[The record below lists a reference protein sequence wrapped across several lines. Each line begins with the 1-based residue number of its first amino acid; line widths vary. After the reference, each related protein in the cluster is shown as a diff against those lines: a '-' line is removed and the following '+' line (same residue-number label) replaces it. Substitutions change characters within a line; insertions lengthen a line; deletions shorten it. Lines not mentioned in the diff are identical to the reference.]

1 MSGTASPI
9 GKRSEG
15 GGESSSKKT
24 SPTTTQVTAET
35 PTSTKTE
42 VSPDRRRSSVSE
54 SNSRKQTPVRLSLA
68 LVVLTCLVAPA
79 SGYDLD
85 LHSVFSSAVANYFPS
100 LSTWG
105 VMQKEPARTPYNSSC
120 FQNETNFSTLAD
132 CISTEMNVR
141 VKFLLLV
148 TNLQIQSYK
157 S

>member
-1 MSGTASPI
+1 MFNCLYFFRYTQI
-9 GKRSEG
+9 KQEIT
-15 GGESSSKKT
+15 SKM
-24 SPTTTQVTAET
+24 
-35 PTSTKTE
+35 
-42 VSPDRRRSSVSE
+42 RSSQQQNLSPAW
-54 SNSRKQTPVRLSLA
+54 KQTPVRLSLA

-120 FQNETNFSTLAD
+120 FQNETNFSSLAD

-148 TNLQIQSYK
+148 TVTNLSCHFIK
-157 S
+157 SIK